1 MEVDMKKNV
10 ALWIVTLLLSL
21 LFVVMFAVAMVEKW
35 GFGVIA
41 WLVLGAVDAW
51 LLRQF
56 FKKSADTAKP
66 TK

>member
-1 MEVDMKKNV
+1 MKKNV

-56 FKKSADTAKP
+56 FKKSADPAKP
-66 TK
+66 TEKK